1 MKSDGDSIQCR
12 LKHTGELVMVMT
24 GIYDVKTW
32 NEMSKDWCLLT
43 LVAGYILDHS
53 DVKGS
58 LRISSN
64 IYEFVTAKESHGCHW

>member
-12 LKHTGELVMVMT
+12 FKHTGELVMVMT

-43 LVAGYILDHS
+43 LVPGYILDHS
-53 DVKGS
+53 DVKGFF
-58 LRISSN
+58 RIKKYLG
-64 IYEFVTAKESHGCHW
+64 ICHW